1 MPILRI
7 QKVVVTAARFLIST
21 KLHCV
26 VQTSVILNFRAVKPP
41 DITSL
46 RVNFKGVK
54 QMNECG
60 GYLIFQ
66 RSVKSICE
74 SNISQ

>member
-26 VQTSVILNFRAVKPP
+26 VQTSFNYCLISINLFTLCILN
-41 DITSL
+41 I
-46 RVNFKGVK
+46 
-54 QMNECG
+54 
-60 GYLIFQ
+60 
-66 RSVKSICE
+66 
-74 SNISQ
+74 NINCYYSE